1 MGMTTGTTTANT
13 NLPDFSDYRTFLA
26 DRLRRLKSADPK
38 FSHRFVN
45 QRMGARS
52 AGWLADMLAGRQ
64 RLKPRQVA
72 PIAAVLRLD
81 AREKDLLRALVDLEA
96 ADAPDTR
103 EAAYGKWLE
112 LKGIPAED
120 VDRDRFH
127 YFERWYY
134 PALRELLL
142 LAPFDGDY
150 AALGA
155 RLDPPI
161 TARQASEAVGT
172 LKRLGLLNPGAPAP
186 VLVKRPGKT
195 PHWSKIL
202 KAYTELSL
210 PAMQKYGKEERD
222 FSSLILSLSPEG
234 LKAAGE
240 EIAALRRRLL
250 AISGRDTG
258 SRRVYQALF
267 QVFPLSQSIE
277 DVNA

>member
-1 MGMTTGTTTANT
+1 MNR
-13 NLPDFSDYRTFLA
+13 PDQGSQDFADYRALLA
-26 DRLRRLKSADPK
+26 DRLRALKAADPK

-52 AGWLADMLAGRQ
+52 AGWFADVLAGRQ
-64 RLKPRQVA
+64 KLKPRHVA
-72 PIAAVLRLD
+72 PLAALLRLG
-81 AREKDLLRALVDLEA
+81 AHEKDLLRALVDLEA
-96 ADAPDTR
+96 ADAPDIR
-103 EAAYGKWLE
+103 EAAYGRWLE
-112 LKGIPAED
+112 LKGVSSEE
-120 VDRDRFH
+120 VDRDRFR

-134 PALRELLL
+134 PAMRELML

-161 TARQASEAVGT
+161 TARQAREAVGT

-210 PAMQKYGKEERD
+210 PAMQKYGREQRD

-250 AISGRDTG
+250 SIAARDSGP
-258 SRRVYQALF
+258 RRVYQGLF
-267 QVFPLSQSIE
+267 QLFPLSQSVE
-277 DVNA
+277 DPHA